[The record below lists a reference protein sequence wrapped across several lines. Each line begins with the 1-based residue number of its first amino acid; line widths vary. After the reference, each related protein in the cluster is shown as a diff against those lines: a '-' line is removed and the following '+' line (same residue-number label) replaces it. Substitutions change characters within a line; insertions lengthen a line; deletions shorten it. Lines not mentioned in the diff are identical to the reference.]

1 MELRKCHRCGAMG
14 DTRSP
19 LGSWRLATKGMSMG
33 VGLPMVS
40 VSSPIMLWKYAV
52 VRSPPF
58 HQVL

>member
-1 MELRKCHRCGAMG
+1 
-14 DTRSP
+14 
-19 LGSWRLATKGMSMG
+19 MSIG

-40 VSSPIMLWKYAV
+40 VSRPIMLWKYAV